1 MNTKQWIFS
10 ILVLVVA
17 IWVGVE
23 KTHSQTMYGTTV
35 SFTVDASD
43 KITITGA
50 DLVSVNSEDDGYY
63 RIYAGESR
71 LIGYPDEKDQFSAE
85 DPVFPTQD
93 WQIKDGIGVDVTIK
107 SDHTVVITREHSV
120 ENKSFTIYLI
130 AVLTLFILFIGSF
143 FLGN

>member
-17 IWVGVE
+17 IWIGIARI
-23 KTHSQTMYGTTV
+23 HSQTMYGTTV
-35 SFTVDASD
+35 SFAVDVTD

-50 DLVSVNSEDDGYY
+50 DIVSINSKDDDYY

-71 LIGYPDEKDQFSAE
+71 LIGYPDEKDQFSAQ

-107 SDHTVVITREHSV
+107 SDHTVVVTREHSGD
-120 ENKSFTIYLI
+120 NKLETVYFTALS
-130 AVLTLFILFIGSF
+130 TLLVLFIGIF
-143 FLGN
+143 FLGD

>member
-10 ILVLVVA
+10 VLVLVVA
-17 IWVGVE
+17 IWIGFV

-35 SFTVDASD
+35 SFTVDVGD
-43 KITITGA
+43 KITIIGA
-50 DLVSVNSEDDGYY
+50 DLVSINSEDDGYY

-93 WQIKDGIGVDVTIK
+93 WQIKDGINVDVTIK
-107 SDHTVVITREHSV
+107 SDHTVVVTKEFSGD
-120 ENKSFTIYLI
+120 NKLETIYFI
-130 AVLTLFILFIGSF
+130 VISTLLILFIGSF
-143 FLGN
+143 FLGH